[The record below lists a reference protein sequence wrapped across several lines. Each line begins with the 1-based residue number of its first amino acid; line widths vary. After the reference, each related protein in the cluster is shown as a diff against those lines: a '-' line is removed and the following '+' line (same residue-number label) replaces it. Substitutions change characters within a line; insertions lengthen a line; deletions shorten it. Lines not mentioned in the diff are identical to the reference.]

1 MEPDKQIIINVWI
14 AGRSYRIKI
23 NPEEE
28 EGVRKAVKVAEER
41 IMRLRNSYHGKDD
54 QDFVAMC
61 LLMYASDPHISTDT
75 GNLVM
80 FDLDEK
86 LQRIHN
92 MIDEAMTE

>member
-1 MEPDKQIIINVWI
+1 MEQDKQIIINVWV

-41 IMRLRNSYHGKDD
+41 IMRLRSSYHGKDD

-61 LLMYASDPHISTDT
+61 LLMYASDPHISKHSS
-75 GNLVM
+75 NLVM
-80 FDLDEK
+80 FDIDEK

-92 MIDEAMTE
+92 LLDEAMSE